1 MQLSVIIIGLIFGLA
16 MFYEVAFIMLAPL
29 VIVIAAEAKITFLKL
44 AIPAVAAA
52 TTAHSLFS
60 HHSRVRWRW
69 LTPTARTWAW
79 STSTVFW

>member
-1 MQLSVIIIGLIFGLA
+1 MIIIGLIFGPA

-29 VIVIAAEAKITFLKL
+29 VIVIAAEAKIPFLKL

-52 TTAHSLFS
+52 TTAHSLFPPQPA
-60 HHSRVRWRW
+60 RWRW
-69 LTPTARTWAW
+69 LMPTALTWAW